1 MKSLRFCAAGA
12 MVWSLVGIWTGTAEA
27 AGFATQQFGGEQGNA
42 VSTNATA
49 LYYNPGGL
57 AFSAGTVL
65 GGYGSL
71 ALRGATWTHA
81 KASTDVADPPGAQ
94 GADTGKATLLNLFG
108 GPAVAGSTHIG
119 NLVIG
124 FGFFAPFYGISHWGK
139 NHAFDNNAMYP
150 SPVDGPQRWFA
161 IDGKEEVLYF
171 SPGLAYRL
179 GPLGLGATLNL
190 ISTTVSS
197 YLGKSA
203 SGNPATAAGQEG
215 RSFLD
220 VKGFDVSF
228 AAGAM
233 LEILPGQLWL
243 GGSYQAQPGLGQQ
256 SLTGLSAQTLFGK
269 TETFPVT
276 FTQSLPD
283 IIRAGVRY
291 HPKRLP
297 WEFRVFGDFTR
308 WSKMTAQCTFVTG
321 TPCDVIPVDG
331 STNPNQGAEPMTGPG
346 GVQSYNR
353 RDWKDTYGVRVG
365 ASYWAQPAIE
375 LFVGGGYETAAVP
388 DSTLAPDLFDANNIM
403 ATLGG
408 RFAITDMLFLTAS
421 FTQITYFN
429 RDNTG
434 KSTLNTLPNGV
445 SLNLPTQEMD
455 GGGQYTQWV
464 SLLTGN
470 IEAMF

>member
-12 MVWSLVGIWTGTAEA
+12 MVGSLVGIWAGTAGA

-42 VSTNATA
+42 VSTNPTA

-57 AFSAGTVL
+57 AFSAGTAL

-71 ALRGATWTHA
+71 ALRTASWTHA
-81 KASTDVADPPGAQ
+81 QASTDVADPAGAQ
-94 GADTGKATLLNLFG
+94 GADTGKAKLLNLFG

-124 FGFFAPFYGISHWGK
+124 FGFFAPFYGISHWSK
-139 NHAFDNNAMYP
+139 NNSFSNTMFTGA
-150 SPVDGPQRWFA
+150 VDGPQRWFA

-203 SGNPATAAGQEG
+203 SGNPATAPGQEG

-220 VKGFDVSF
+220 VQGFDASF

-243 GGSYQAQPGLGQQ
+243 GGSYNAQPGLGQQ
-256 SLTGLSAQTLFGK
+256 SLKGTSSQTLFGK
-269 TETFPVT
+269 TQNFPVT
-276 FTQSLPD
+276 FTQALPD
-283 IIRAGVRY
+283 IIRYGVRF
-291 HPKRLP
+291 HPKNIP
-297 WEFRVFGDFTR
+297 WEFRVFGDYTR
-308 WSKMTAQCTFVTG
+308 WSKMKAQCTVITG
-321 TPCDVIPVDG
+321 DPCDITPIDG
-331 STNPNQGAEPMTGPG
+331 SMNPNQGAQPTTGPG

-365 ASYWAQPAIE
+365 ASYWAKPAIE

-388 DSTLAPDLFDANNIM
+388 DSTMAPDLFDANNIM
-403 ATLGG
+403 ATIGG
-408 RFAITDMLFLTAS
+408 RFALTDMLFLTAS
-421 FTQITYFN
+421 FTQIQYLN

-445 SLNLPTQEMD
+445 QLNLPTQEMD
-455 GGGQYTQWV
+455 GGGQYTQQV